1 MFPVVLTTTAFQPM
15 AYWLLKTEPQDYSWA
30 DLAQDG
36 RTVWNG
42 VKNPLALKYLRTMQ
56 PADEAL
62 IYHTGIERRVVGVA
76 EIITLPY
83 PDPAVD
89 DPLRVVVEIT
99 AVRSLPS
106 RRLSKVTLLALTSS
120 ACPGFLSFLC
130 PLSIGSEFF
139 NSPVSKLFILR
150 LTQRRTKQRKAGFC

>member
-1 MFPVVLTTTAFQPM
+1 M

-83 PDPAVD
+83 PDPSVD

-99 AVRSLPS
+99 AVRSVPQPVTLAQIKQGNFTGFDLIRLP
-106 RRLSKVTLLALTSS
+106 RLSVVPVPTEYWQRILQLA
-120 ACPGFLSFLC
+120 G
-130 PLSIGSEFF
+130 E
-139 NSPVSKLFILR
+139 
-150 LTQRRTKQRKAGFC
+150 

>member
-1 MFPVVLTTTAFQPM
+1 M

-42 VKNPLALKYLRTMQ
+42 VKNPLALKYLRTIQ

-83 PDPAVD
+83 PDPALD
-89 DPLRVVVEIT
+89 DPLRVVVEIK
-99 AVRSLPS
+99 AVRSLPQPVTLAQIKQGNFTGFDLI
-106 RRLSKVTLLALTSS
+106 RLPRLSVVPVPTEYWQRILQLA
-120 ACPGFLSFLC
+120 G
-130 PLSIGSEFF
+130 E
-139 NSPVSKLFILR
+139 
-150 LTQRRTKQRKAGFC
+150 